1 MSSEVEKKNEG
12 TDVYSIL
19 RDDIICLRLR
29 PGTFFSIKD
38 ICEIYGVG
46 RSPGRDALIRLAQ
59 EGLVTFLPQRGTMIS
74 TLDLE
79 RIDNERFIRR
89 SIEENIM
96 RDFVAIFSPSVILE
110 LEECIRDQKEC
121 LKEKDARR
129 FFALDDQFHRVFYK
143 ETDRLYCA
151 DVVEKECGNYKR
163 LRLLSL
169 MVEEKAMSNAVEEH
183 EAMVSTLSA
192 RESLDRLM
200 FWFSLHLDRIQTQ
213 ERTIVK
219 RFPELFS
226 NGTVQDRRD
235 NSDLRKD
242 FLLSIRSRG

>member
-79 RIDNERFIRR
+79 RIEPSNPLLVNAFLK
-89 SIEENIM
+89 
-96 RDFVAIFSPSVILE
+96 DFVTIRNYSAFNVI
-110 LEECIRDQKEC
+110 
-121 LKEKDARR
+121 
-129 FFALDDQFHRVFYK
+129 
-143 ETDRLYCA
+143 
-151 DVVEKECGNYKR
+151 
-163 LRLLSL
+163 
-169 MVEEKAMSNAVEEH
+169 
-183 EAMVSTLSA
+183 
-192 RESLDRLM
+192 
-200 FWFSLHLDRIQTQ
+200 
-213 ERTIVK
+213 
-219 RFPELFS
+219 
-226 NGTVQDRRD
+226 
-235 NSDLRKD
+235 
-242 FLLSIRSRG
+242 

>member
-121 LKEKDARR
+121 LK
-129 FFALDDQFHRVFYK
+129 
-143 ETDRLYCA
+143 
-151 DVVEKECGNYKR
+151 
-163 LRLLSL
+163 
-169 MVEEKAMSNAVEEH
+169 
-183 EAMVSTLSA
+183 
-192 RESLDRLM
+192 
-200 FWFSLHLDRIQTQ
+200 
-213 ERTIVK
+213 
-219 RFPELFS
+219 
-226 NGTVQDRRD
+226 
-235 NSDLRKD
+235 
-242 FLLSIRSRG
+242 